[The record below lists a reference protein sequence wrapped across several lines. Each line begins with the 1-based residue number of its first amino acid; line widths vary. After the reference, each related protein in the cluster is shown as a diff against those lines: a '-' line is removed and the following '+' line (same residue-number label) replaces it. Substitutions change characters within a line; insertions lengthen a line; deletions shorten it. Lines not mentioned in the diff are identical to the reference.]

1 MLNVIMLS
9 VHIAL
14 EAIRKR
20 HAALVLEL
28 QTFKV
33 CQYLNVTPTLLP
45 PDFHLTPTL
54 LPPDSHLSPS
64 TLLQLATTSTKYSN
78 RWVSGTIQV
87 GVR

>member
-33 CQYLNVTPTLLP
+33 CQYLNVTPM
-45 PDFHLTPTL
+45 L
-54 LPPDSHLSPS
+54 LPPDSHLTP
-64 TLLQLATTSTKYSN
+64 T
-78 RWVSGTIQV
+78 
-87 GVR
+87 